1 MKVSFLRGEWFEIPG
16 QSLSWLKLQP
26 DTLHVVAG
34 RRGPRLSSGCRCS
47 GGRTCGRDPT
57 PCTAGPL
64 HQVRRRRVDG
74 GVPGISGRYTA
85 CTIIYFD
92 GCIYVLWWLESWRLF
107 YIGPFS

>member
-1 MKVSFLRGEWFEIPG
+1 M
-16 QSLSWLKLQP
+16 
-26 DTLHVVAG
+26 VAG

-57 PCTAGPL
+57 PCTASPL

-74 GVPGISGRYTA
+74 GVPGTSGRYNA

-92 GCIYVLWWLESWRLF
+92 GCIYVSETIVLLGEGFVVVRILEIIL
-107 YIGPFS
+107 GPFS